1 MNSCSSDSQPYILKH
16 YIILFL
22 SIIHFLFIH
31 PANILLDVYIC
42 LVLHWVLEVSVKVN
56 DPERGWEGINYQV
69 LQYNVIRMWGCE
81 QSAGEIFCRE
91 KEVTLGLSLSK
102 SCEKVPSFSAS

>member
-1 MNSCSSDSQPYILKH
+1 M
-16 YIILFL
+16 
-22 SIIHFLFIH
+22 
-31 PANILLDVYIC
+31 
-42 LVLHWVLEVSVKVN
+42 KVN

-69 LQYNVIRMWGCE
+69 LQYNVIRKWGCE